1 MQNVPSLAPALTTA
15 LSRLV
20 LERVITRFAAQ
31 ASDLPHSG
39 AAQEVHV
46 WIRGQDELSVAR
58 ARRRVEDALSPQMG
72 VTIMVHPGA
81 RAIRDNCGND

>member
-1 MQNVPSLAPALTTA
+1 MQNDPSLSPALAAA

-20 LERVITRFAAQ
+20 VERVITRFAAQ
-31 ASDLPHSG
+31 ACDPPHAG
-39 AAQEVHV
+39 PAQEVHV
-46 WIRGQDELSVAR
+46 WIRGHDELSVAR
-58 ARRRVEDALSPQMG
+58 ARRRVEDALGPLTG